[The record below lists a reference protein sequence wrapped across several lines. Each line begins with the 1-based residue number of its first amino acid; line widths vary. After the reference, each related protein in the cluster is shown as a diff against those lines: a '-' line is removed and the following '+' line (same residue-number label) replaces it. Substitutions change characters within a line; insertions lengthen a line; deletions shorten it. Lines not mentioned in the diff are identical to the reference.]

1 MAFPPFSV
9 SIESL
14 CVIWRQNKPSEIHV
28 RGRNRQR
35 VLFEYKKKNSF
46 CEAATISAIFNSS
59 YFFAWVGYWVTA
71 TISCTGN
78 LSFETFYYFFYK
90 KDIGIPLGVFVEYF

>member
-46 CEAATISAIFNSS
+46 CEAATIAAIFNLS
-59 YFFAWVGYWVTA
+59 YFLRG
-71 TISCTGN
+71 
-78 LSFETFYYFFYK
+78 L
-90 KDIGIPLGVFVEYF
+90 DIGLQRQFHAPGIFLLKLFIIFFIKKILVFRWVFL